1 MLRLVECAIVAA
13 TLSRGRLWQVLGR
26 SVHEGDSDGRRGG
39 HDSQHRRQPTLLH
52 PCVPAPGMAGGG
64 FSRRLAYSATM
75 TDDAQLDLSRFSLA
89 GKVAV
94 ITGASK
100 NIGAAIARGFAEAG
114 ADLLLV
120 ARGQEALEAH
130 AGNLRA
136 ETGRRVETFVA
147 DVGDPGAATASVE
160 FASRSLPP
168 VDIRVNNAFSA
179 GSSQTP
185 ILELDDSVWGEVLA
199 VNLLAPYRLCK
210 GFGPSM
216 AERGGC
222 SIINVVSGSGFL
234 PTPDLGAYGVSKA
247 ALWMMTRYLAVE
259 AAPGIRVNAI
269 CPGVT
274 SPDGEP
280 LHDAHHQLLPLVPM
294 KRLGRADEMV
304 GAAIYLASDA
314 ASYTTGEIIFAN
326 GGRPW

>member
-1 MLRLVECAIVAA
+1 MDRLRLA
-13 TLSRGRLWQVLGR
+13 
-26 SVHEGDSDGRRGG
+26 H
-39 HDSQHRRQPTLLH
+39 
-52 PCVPAPGMAGGG
+52 
-64 FSRRLAYSATM
+64 RLAYSATM
-75 TDDAQLDLSRFSLA
+75 TPDANPGPAAGIDLTRFSLA

-100 NIGAAIARGFAEAG
+100 NIGAAIARGFALAG

-120 ARGQEALEAH
+120 ARGRPALEAH
-130 AGNLRA
+130 AHALRA
-136 ETGRRVETFVA
+136 ETGRRVETFA
-147 DVGDPGAATASVE
+147 TDVSEPGAAAAIVQ
-160 FASRSLPP
+160 FADRSLPP
-168 VDIRVNNAFSA
+168 VDILVNNAFSA
-179 GSSQTP
+179 GSSQAP
-185 ILELDDSVWGEVLA
+185 ILDMDDAVWDEVLA
-199 VNLLAPYRLCK
+199 ANLLAPYRLCK
-210 GFGPSM
+210 GFGASM
-216 AERGGC
+216 AARGGC

-259 AAPGIRVNAI
+259 AAPDIRVNAI
-269 CPGVT
+269 CPGIT

-280 LHDAHHQLLPLVPM
+280 LHVAHHQLLPLVPM
-294 KRLGRADEMV
+294 KRLGRAEEMV